1 MISDWNFWLSV
12 ITVAVALMALWQTHK
27 QIKLSNKQQLFDRR
41 LNAFTIADGLYE
53 LCLENKIVFVDF
65 AHGEPNFANDLNFVW
80 ITNNTYMEQQADSI
94 KHPLEAP
101 YHADFLRKREELR
114 NLAKEIL
121 FIFKG
126 KEAKAYSDFVS
137 AYEEV
142 LFKMYQYEI
151 VLNQMRKLNEDKPQT
166 IEELQRQVPEEDMRQ
181 QLNNALA
188 MLKQM
193 YQRIA
198 DKNYRERLI
207 KQVKLN

>member
-1 MISDWNFWLSV
+1 MISDWNFWLSIV
-12 ITVAVALMALWQTHK
+12 TVAVALIALWQTHK
-27 QIKLSNKQQLFDRR
+27 QIKLSNKQQLFERR

-53 LCLENKIVFVDF
+53 LCLENKIVFVDI
-65 AHGEPNFANDLNFVW
+65 AQGKPNFANDLNFIW
-80 ITNNTYMEQQADSI
+80 LTNNSFMERQAHSI

-126 KEAKAYSDFVS
+126 DEAKAYSGFVS

-151 VLNQMRKLNEDKPQT
+151 VLNQMRKLNEAQPQT
-166 IEELQRQVPEEDMRQ
+166 IEELQGQVSEEEHRKE
-181 QLNNALA
+181 LNNALA
-188 MLKQM
+188 KLKQS
-193 YQRIA
+193 YQRID
-198 DKNYRERLI
+198 DKNDKDKLIRQIRL
-207 KQVKLN
+207 K

>member
-1 MISDWNFWLSV
+1 MISDWNSWLSV
-12 ITVAVALMALWQTHK
+12 TTVAVALIALWQTHK

-53 LCLENKIVFVDF
+53 LCQENKNVFIDIT
-65 AHGEPNFANDLNFVW
+65 HGEPNFVNDLNFVW
-80 ITNNTYMEQQADSI
+80 LTNNSFMEEQAHSI

-121 FIFKG
+121 FVFKG
-126 KEAKAYSDFVS
+126 KEAEIYSDFIS
-137 AYEEV
+137 SYEEV

-166 IEELQRQVPEEDMRQ
+166 IEELQRQVPEEEMRNK
-181 QLNNALA
+181 LNNALVK
-188 MLKQM
+188 LKQM
-193 YQRIA
+193 YERID
-198 DKNYRERLI
+198 DKKDREKLIRQIRL
-207 KQVKLN
+207 K